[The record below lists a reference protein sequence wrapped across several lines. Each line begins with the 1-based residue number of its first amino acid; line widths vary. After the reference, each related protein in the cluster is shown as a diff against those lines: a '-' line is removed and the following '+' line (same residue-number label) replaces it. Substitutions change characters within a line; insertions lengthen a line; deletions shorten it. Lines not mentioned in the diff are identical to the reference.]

1 MTALYQ
7 LTSEFKELA
16 NLDLEPEIIAD
27 TLEGLQLEFNE
38 KASNI
43 VAVGECLNGDVVAI
57 DSAIKRLQE
66 RKERFVKRQ
75 NQLKQY
81 LLDNMVSAQ
90 INKIEHP
97 LFTIAL
103 RNGIEVVKVD
113 DADALPDD
121 FVTVKTTIS
130 PNKAAIKKAIKDG
143 AEVPGARLE
152 RNPKTLTIK

>member
-1 MTALYQ
+1 MTTLYQ

-16 NLDLEPEIIAD
+16 NLDLDPQMVAD

-43 VAVGECLNGDVVAI
+43 VAVGECLNGDVAAI

-66 RKERFVKRQ
+66 RKEQFVKRQ

-81 LLDNMVSAQ
+81 LLENMISAE

-103 RNGIEVVKVD
+103 RKGIEVVKVD
-113 DADALPDD
+113 DVDSLPDD
-121 FVTVKTTIS
+121 FVTVKTTILA
-130 PNKAAIKKAIKDG
+130 NKAAIKKAIQGGVK
-143 AEVPGARLE
+143 VPGAKLE